1 MLEPASWGGIAY
13 NHATE
18 SENAIHS
25 DEVAKRYGFRGGLVP
40 GVSVYAYLV
49 HPAVF
54 AWGLDWLGRG
64 ASSVS
69 LRKPLYDGSAF
80 RVEPKL
86 DGPRSYRG
94 EVIDPEGV
102 VCADGRV
109 SLPEAPPEAPAARRG
124 DAPAPAHH
132 ARPEA
137 TRATL
142 EMLRE
147 RGMGSLRLEW
157 PTEGEPDRYL
167 RDLDGMPDL
176 IRLDRGGFA
185 NPAFTVGLANWAL
198 TANVRLGPWIHAE
211 SRVQHHAPI
220 VRGSALVVESSVTD
234 VFERSGH
241 EFVDLDVT
249 VFLEPDTPAMSAH
262 HRAIYKLRSP

>member
-1 MLEPASWGGIAY
+1 MTEPASWREVAF

-18 SENAIHS
+18 SENRIHS

-49 HPAVF
+49 HPALA
-54 AWGLDWLGRG
+54 AWGLDWLERG
-64 ASSVS
+64 SASAV
-69 LRKPLYDGSAF
+69 LRRPLYDGDAF

-86 DGPRSYRG
+86 DGPGAYRG
-94 EVIDPEGV
+94 EVIDPDGV

-109 SLPEAPPEAPAARRG
+109 SRPEGWPPAAPARRG
-124 DAPAPAHH
+124 DPPAPAQD

-147 RGMGSLRLEW
+147 RGLGSAQIGW
-157 PTEGEPDRYL
+157 PAEGEPDRYV
-167 RDLDGMPDL
+167 RDLDAMPDL
-176 IRLDRGGFA
+176 VRLDGGGFA
-185 NPAFTVGLANWAL
+185 NPAFTAGLGNRAL

-211 SRVQHHAPI
+211 SHVQHHAAIPS
-220 VRGSALVVESSVTD
+220 GSALVVEARVAD
-234 VFERSGH
+234 LFERGGH
-241 EFVDLDVT
+241 EFVDLDAA
-249 VFLEPDTPAMSAH
+249 VFLEPDTPALTIR
-262 HRAIYKLRSP
+262 HRSIYRLRDA

>member
-1 MLEPASWGGIAY
+1 MEEPASWGGVAY

-18 SENAIHS
+18 SENQIHS
-25 DEVAKRYGFRGGLVP
+25 DEVARRYGFRGGLVP

-49 HPAVF
+49 HPAVV

-86 DGPRSYRG
+86 DGPQSYRG

-102 VCADGRV
+102 VCAEGGV
-109 SLPEAPPEAPAARRG
+109 SLPEAAPEAPAARRG
-124 DAPAPAHH
+124 DAPVPAPD

-157 PTEGEPDRYL
+157 PKGGQPDRYV
-167 RDLDGMPDL
+167 RDLEAMPDL
-176 IRLDRGGFA
+176 VRLDREGFA
-185 NPAFTVGLANWAL
+185 NPAFTLGLGNWAL
-198 TANVRLGPWIHAE
+198 AANVRLGPWIHAE

-220 VRGSALVVESSVTD
+220 ARESALAVESTVVD
-234 VFERSGH
+234 LFERSGH
-241 EFVDLDVT
+241 QFVDLDVS
-249 VFLEPDTPAMSAH
+249 VFLEPDRPAMSIH

>member
-1 MLEPASWGGIAY
+1 MQEPTSWEAIAF

-25 DEVAKRYGFRGGLVP
+25 DEVAKRYGFQGGLVP

-49 HPAVF
+49 HPAVV
-54 AWGLDWLGRG
+54 AWGLDWLGGG

-69 LRKPLYDGSAF
+69 LRKPLYDGSTF

-102 VCADGRV
+102 VCADGCV
-109 SLPEAPPEAPAARRG
+109 SLPETPTEAPAARRG
-124 DAPAPAHH
+124 DAPVPAYD

-137 TRATL
+137 TSATL

-147 RGMGSLRLEW
+147 RGMGSLRMEW
-157 PTEGEPDRYL
+157 PQAGEPDRYL
-167 RDLDGMPDL
+167 RDLDGMPEL

-185 NPAFTVGLANWAL
+185 NPAFTIGLANWIL
-198 TANVRLGPWIHAE
+198 KANVRLGPWIHAE
-211 SRVQHHAPI
+211 SRVQNHAPI
-220 VRGSALVVESSVTD
+220 PRGSALVIESQVTD
-234 VFERSGH
+234 LFERGGH

-249 VFLEPDTPAMSAH
+249 VFLESDTPAMSAH